1 MRPASARKTVPRR
14 AHGQQVCAKAIAM
27 PGRAHPV
34 TAQMLSLRAFTGY
47 AFTIFRAGL
56 AFTITTLPKTSR
68 LPAFVAGFVRV
79 LILHRP
85 GTVKIPVLDT
95 SWEAISAKLP
105 MTFMHTDFFNSHSLA
120 RASAMA
126 PLPIAFWVC
135 FMGAILTGELI
146 ELEEYTVRRRRYKA
160 SVAT

>member
-1 MRPASARKTVPRR
+1 MGVLLRALKRSYGPTSACRLVPRS
-14 AHGQQVCAKAIAM
+14 AHGQQV
-27 PGRAHPV
+27 RAEVAVAPRRGHV

-85 GTVKIPVLDT
+85 GTVKIPLLDT
-95 SWEAISAKLP
+95 SLEAISAKLP
-105 MTFMHTDFFNSHSLA
+105 ISFAHTDFFNSHWP
-120 RASAMA
+120 M
-126 PLPIAFWVC
+126 
-135 FMGAILTGELI
+135 
-146 ELEEYTVRRRRYKA
+146 
-160 SVAT
+160 

>member
-1 MRPASARKTVPRR
+1 MRSYGLASACKPVPRS
-14 AHGQQVCAKAIAM
+14 AHGQQVGIEASAA
-27 PGRAHPV
+27 PARAGA

-47 AFTIFRAGL
+47 AFTTFRAGL

-95 SWEAISAKLP
+95 SVEAISAPMP
-105 MTFMHTDFFNSHSLA
+105 MTFPM
-120 RASAMA
+120 
-126 PLPIAFWVC
+126 
-135 FMGAILTGELI
+135 
-146 ELEEYTVRRRRYKA
+146 
-160 SVAT
+160 

>member
-1 MRPASARKTVPRR
+1 MLMPRPAFAV
-14 AHGQQVCAKAIAM
+14 IAQ
-27 PGRAHPV
+27 
-34 TAQMLSLRAFTGY
+34 TLSLRAFTGY
-47 AFTIFRAGL
+47 ALTIFRAGL

-85 GTVKIPVLDT
+85 GTVKIPLFDT

-105 MTFMHTDFFNSHSLA
+105 MTFMHTDFFNSHSFA

-126 PLPIAFWVC
+126 PLPMAFWVC
-135 FMGAILTGELI
+135 FMGAILTGALPM
-146 ELEEYTVRRRRYKA
+146 
-160 SVAT
+160 